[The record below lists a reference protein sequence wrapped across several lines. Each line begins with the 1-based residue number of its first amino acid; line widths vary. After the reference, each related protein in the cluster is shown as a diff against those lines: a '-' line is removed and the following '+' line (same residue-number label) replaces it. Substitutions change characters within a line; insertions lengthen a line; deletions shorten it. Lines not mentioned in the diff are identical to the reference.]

1 VRLNACCGQFMYV
14 TNHIR
19 EFEFGPSEKSS
30 KDFSRWHDI
39 VRCSFHKEDSGFCVE
54 CGLEERF
61 GEGLLY

>member
-1 VRLNACCGQFMYV
+1 MYV

-19 EFEFGPSEKSS
+19 EFEFGPSEK
-30 KDFSRWHDI
+30 
-39 VRCSFHKEDSGFCVE
+39 SFHKEDSGFCVE